1 MRATVTMRG
10 IFAMLLAAATAT
22 SVAQTDERIVVPL
35 TDAARPVTLNASL
48 FRGSIVVTAHDRN
61 EVVVVA
67 RETAGGD
74 GDDEDEDEDEDFDTD
89 RDDPEDAGRAQGL
102 RRIPTTS
109 LGMTVAERDNVVSI
123 ELDFAQRNYA
133 LEILVPRR
141 TSVRASMVQGG
152 DLKITGV
159 TGEHELENVNGE
171 ILGVDIGGAL
181 VASTTNGK
189 IQVSF
194 TEVMPSKAMSFSTFN
209 GDVDVTFPA
218 RLAAMLHINSGR
230 GDVLTDFDV
239 EVQPVQPSVVE
250 RGGDGERY
258 RVRVERETR
267 VAVGGGGPDM
277 HFKTFN
283 GDVTIRKR

>member
-1 MRATVTMRG
+1 
-10 IFAMLLAAATAT
+10 
-22 SVAQTDERIVVPL
+22 
-35 TDAARPVTLNASL
+35 
-48 FRGSIVVTAHDRN
+48 
-61 EVVVVA
+61 
-67 RETAGGD
+67 
-74 GDDEDEDEDEDFDTD
+74 
-89 RDDPEDAGRAQGL
+89 
-102 RRIPTTS
+102 
-109 LGMTVAERDNVVSI
+109 
-123 ELDFAQRNYA
+123 
-133 LEILVPRR
+133 
-141 TSVRASMVQGG
+141 
-152 DLKITGV
+152 
-159 TGEHELENVNGE
+159 
-171 ILGVDIGGAL
+171 
-181 VASTTNGK
+181 
-189 IQVSF
+189 
-194 TEVMPSKAMSFSTFN
+194 MSFSTFN